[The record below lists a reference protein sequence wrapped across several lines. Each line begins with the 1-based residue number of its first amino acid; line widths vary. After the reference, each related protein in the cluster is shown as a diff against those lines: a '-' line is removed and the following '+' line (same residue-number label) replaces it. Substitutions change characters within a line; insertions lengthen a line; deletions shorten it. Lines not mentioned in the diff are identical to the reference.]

1 MNLIFYVFVGG
12 GLGSICRYG
21 ITKLWPLSQLHY
33 GTLTANIISCL
44 ILGFL
49 IGMNAEGI
57 LKNEQRLLLMTG
69 FCGGFSTFSTF
80 SGELV
85 QLYQGDQVIS
95 SVLYLSLSIF
105 AGVASILIGMLLSK
119 FVTATI

>member
-1 MNLIFYVFVGG
+1 MSSLLFVFIGG
-12 GLGSICRYG
+12 GLGSLCRYG
-21 ITKLWPLSQLHY
+21 IGRMYDTSHY

-49 IGMNAEGI
+49 IGMGTHHI
-57 LKNEQRLLLMTG
+57 LKSEHRLLLMTG

-85 QLYQGDQVIS
+85 QLYQGGQTVE
-95 SVLYLSLSIF
+95 VGLYLVGSII
-105 AGVASILIGMLLSK
+105 AGIIAILAGMMLAK
-119 FVTATI
+119 MVMN